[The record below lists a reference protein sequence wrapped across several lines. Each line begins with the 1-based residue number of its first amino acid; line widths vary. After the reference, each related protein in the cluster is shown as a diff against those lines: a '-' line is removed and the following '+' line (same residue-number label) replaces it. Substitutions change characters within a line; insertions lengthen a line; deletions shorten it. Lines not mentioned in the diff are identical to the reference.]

1 MINSNY
7 TTGDLNC
14 PIKWAD
20 VKETLIT
27 QLMKS
32 SGSERAV
39 HELLTD
45 CPACQ
50 SHYYRK
56 KSITLYFAFN
66 NGGYPVHP
74 TFLDVTSNKNIYLRW
89 LERGDNMYLFT
100 RSVPITCDWY
110 HLHEKEQVLR
120 DIYAALIEIL
130 SFKQLFFAINTLV
143 ANEICPPLISFWIFQ
158 QELYHNSNIA
168 DAYYEIDNFCKDMLS
183 DYCDFIIINHDE
195 LPAYFKKD
203 INMLIAM
210 ANRVYRSECLSF
222 TNLKYKITVNILL
235 DWIEQF
241 KLANNKTIF
250 NFVLGGCVMT
260 SHQFSLTAL
269 TEFLANMPHPLP
281 YFTSNVRAAH
291 DRAFKCE
298 RYPFTFKITN
308 KEEIDKLINLLAT
321 KPKCL
326 SVAIAIMKYT
336 QAKIDIR
343 DYQSELANRLKLAVA
358 KPQDKTNQRI
368 IQIIKQVFKY
378 QA

>member
-1 MINSNY
+1 
-7 TTGDLNC
+7 
-14 PIKWAD
+14 
-20 VKETLIT
+20 
-27 QLMKS
+27 
-32 SGSERAV
+32 
-39 HELLTD
+39 
-45 CPACQ
+45 
-50 SHYYRK
+50 
-56 KSITLYFAFN
+56 
-66 NGGYPVHP
+66 
-74 TFLDVTSNKNIYLRW
+74 
-89 LERGDNMYLFT
+89 
-100 RSVPITCDWY
+100 
-110 HLHEKEQVLR
+110 
-120 DIYAALIEIL
+120 
-130 SFKQLFFAINTLV
+130 
-143 ANEICPPLISFWIFQ
+143 
-158 QELYHNSNIA
+158 
-168 DAYYEIDNFCKDMLS
+168 MLS

-241 KLANNKTIF
+241 KLANNKAIF

-269 TEFLANMPHPLP
+269 TEFLANMPRPLP
-281 YFTSNVRAAH
+281 YFTDNVRAAH